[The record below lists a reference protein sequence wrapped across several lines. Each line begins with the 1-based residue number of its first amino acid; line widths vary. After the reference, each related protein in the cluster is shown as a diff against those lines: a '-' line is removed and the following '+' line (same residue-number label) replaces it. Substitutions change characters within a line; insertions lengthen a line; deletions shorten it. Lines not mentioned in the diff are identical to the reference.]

1 MRTAILCALI
11 GFVTQTA
18 AQQPVKK
25 DLERLQGAWIMVAL
39 EVDGKPVPE
48 DKIKD
53 TKLVIKDNKYITQVK
68 GKSYETTFT
77 LDPGKKPKAIDM
89 VFGEG
94 DKKDQV
100 LRGIYELDGDT
111 LKICRGLRPEQE
123 RPTEFGTWPDT
134 GVFMV
139 TWKRQMP

>member
-18 AQQPVKK
+18 AQEPAKK
-25 DLERLQGAWIMVAL
+25 DLERLQGTWIMVAL

-53 TKLVIKDNKYITQVK
+53 TKLVIKDNKYITHVK
-68 GKSYETTFT
+68 GKSYETSFM

-100 LRGIYELDGDT
+100 LRGIYVIDGDT
-111 LKICRGLRPEQE
+111 LKICRGLRPEQQ
-123 RPTEFGTWPDT
+123 RPTEFGTWPNT
-134 GVFMV
+134 SLFMV
-139 TWKRQMP
+139 TWKREK